1 MQFLKHL
8 LSQSLKTPIKKKMTK
23 IRYFI
28 QENTTN
34 KGKEFSNE
42 VTLPTSSVM
51 ETPRRG
57 TVLQDFSLS
66 GFSLSLTTE
75 KRNKGL

>member
-1 MQFLKHL
+1 
-8 LSQSLKTPIKKKMTK
+8 MTK

-42 VTLPTSSVM
+42 EVTLPTSSVM
-51 ETPRRG
+51 KTPRRG
-57 TVLQDFSLS
+57 AVLQDFSLS

-75 KRNKGL
+75 NRIKGL